1 MELHLCSMKLLVTA
15 KGTSKGRN
23 IVIPIESIRLLIVDV
38 KEPMRYPNIDS
49 IVIAPLIQ
57 LDGPQIRL

>member
-1 MELHLCSMKLLVTA
+1 MKLLVTA

-23 IVIPIESIRLLIVDV
+23 IVIPIESIRLLIVA

>member
-23 IVIPIESIRLLIVDV
+23 IVIPIESIRLLIVA
-38 KEPMRYPNIDS
+38 KEPMRYPNMDS